1 MTRDANQDGLIVG
14 VAGAGAMGRG
24 IAQVAAGGGC
34 KVKLYDSKDGAP
46 AEAKEFINKMLG
58 RNVEK
63 GRMAQEDAERAVA
76 RIEVVEGMSGLA
88 DCDCVVEAVVENLE
102 IKHAVFKELESVV
115 AETAILA
122 TNTSSLS
129 VSTIA
134 SACERPGRVAGM
146 HFFNPVPLMKLVEIV
161 DGVLT
166 EAAVGDFLMVL

>member
-102 IKHAVFKELESVV
+102 IKHAVFKELESSGQDIVLF
-115 AETAILA
+115 ALKGDDWESLTLNLA
-122 TNTSSLS
+122 D
-129 VSTIA
+129 I
-134 SACERPGRVAGM
+134 
-146 HFFNPVPLMKLVEIV
+146 MKLVQQQKSII
-161 DGVLT
+161 
-166 EAAVGDFLMVL
+166 AAYKNYYEDDE